1 MSTSET
7 AVSTAKPR
15 TMWYDQVWLA
25 LPFGLIILGGL
36 IGGAIGGG
44 AWAVNRVVFEKT
56 SNPVLRYVFTGL
68 ITGAAYLLWMVV
80 AVILVMMLNRNQ

>member
-1 MSTSET
+1 MSASET
-7 AVSTAKPR
+7 AVASTKPKM
-15 TMWYDQVWLA
+15 MWYDQVWLA

-56 SNPVLRYVFTGL
+56 ATPVLRYVFTGL
-68 ITGAAYLLWMVV
+68 ITGAAYLFWLVL
-80 AVILVMMLNRNQ
+80 AVILVMLLNQNQ